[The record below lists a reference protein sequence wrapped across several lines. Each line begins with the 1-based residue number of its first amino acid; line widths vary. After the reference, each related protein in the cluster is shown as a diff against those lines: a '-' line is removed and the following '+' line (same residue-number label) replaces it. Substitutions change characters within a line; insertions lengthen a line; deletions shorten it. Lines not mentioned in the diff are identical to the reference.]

1 MKKLKVMMMT
11 LMMCLV
17 SMSVLTSC
25 GKTTETPN
33 TTENIAVEDVV
44 EMIPSVVDHSKDSV
58 YLINTFDPMENSY
71 TLNPSRG
78 FYVDGV
84 YMMVWLDNG
93 FLFDA
98 LYVSY
103 PKSVGCTE
111 NGEIIIM
118 FTDGTT
124 LKKRTEVDFNCSAYT
139 YFKFNKSNIDK
150 LRHNTISK
158 IRVTDGYGYKS
169 FEGNL
174 SEQDSRYFIQVMHA
188 LDKKLAIDKQK

>member
-25 GKTTETPN
+25 GKTTKTPN
-33 TTENIAVEDVV
+33 TTENIAVEDVI
-44 EMIPSVVDHSKDSV
+44 EMVPSVVDDSKDSV
-58 YLINTFDPMENSY
+58 YLINTFDPMENTYKLSV
-71 TLNPSRG
+71 SRG

-84 YMMVWLDNG
+84 YIMVWIDNG

-124 LKKRTEVDFNCSAYT
+124 LKKSANVDFNCSAYT

-158 IRVTDGYGYKS
+158 IRVTDGYGYSS
-169 FEGNL
+169 FEDNL
-174 SEQDSRYFIQVMHA
+174 SEQDARYFIQVMYA
-188 LDKKLAIDKQK
+188 LDKKLAIDTQK

>member
-17 SMSVLTSC
+17 SVSVLTSC

-44 EMIPSVVDHSKDSV
+44 EMVPNVLAHGQDSV

-71 TLNPSRG
+71 ELSTSRG
-78 FYVDGV
+78 FNVDGV
-84 YMMVWLDNG
+84 YFNVWLNNG

-124 LKKRTEVDFNCSAYT
+124 LKKRSEVDFNCSPYT
-139 YFKFNKSNIDK
+139 YFKLNKSNIDK

-174 SEQDSRYFIQVMHA
+174 SEQDARYFIQVMYA
-188 LDKKLAIDKQK
+188 LDKKLAVDKQK